1 MKPYYYLAGEI
12 NAKTISDL
20 IGTMLARPAPDVVEP
35 ANFYISSTGGDID
48 SAIRFFDFI
57 KSSDIKLNTVG
68 YGQIDSAAVL
78 LFLSSENRTLIS
90 DCRMRLHLPLYNGL
104 QSQVLVA
111 HQEMV
116 SLFKH
121 LDDRYFKII
130 SSIID
135 KPIAQVKK
143 LYSDG
148 TVLSPTEAQRLG
160 FATNTTTR
168 LPIDRT

>member
-12 NAKTISDL
+12 NVKTISDL
-20 IGTMLARPAPDVVEP
+20 IGLMLARPAQDVTEP

-68 YGQIDSAAVL
+68 YGQIDSAAIL
-78 LFLSSENRTLIS
+78 LFLSSENRTVIS
-90 DCRMRLHLPLYNGL
+90 DCRMRLHLPIYNGL

-121 LDDRYFKII
+121 LDERYFKII
-130 SSIID
+130 SSVID
-135 KPIAQVKK
+135 KPIVQVKK
-143 LYSDG
+143 LYNDG
-148 TVLSPTEAQRLG
+148 TILSPEEAKRLG
-160 FATNTTTR
+160 FATSIASK